1 MNFLGEILVV
11 LKTRAQVPAAY
22 GWFHI
27 AFWILSIL
35 AGILL
40 CKIYKDPDEKTAR
53 KILLAM
59 GIICVILEIYKQTV
73 FNLSYADGVFTF
85 DYQWYAFPFQFCSM
99 PMYVQLLAGLIK
111 KRSIHNALTAF
122 LVTYAI
128 FAGLCVMIYPNDV
141 FIPILGV
148 DIQTMVCHGSMLT
161 IGIFLIGSGYV
172 KPEPKII
179 LKAIPVFSCAV
190 ALAVVM
196 NELTVAS
203 GILNGETFNMF
214 FVSRH
219 FDPSLPVYS
228 NVQAVVPYPWCLIIY
243 ILGFSAAA
251 FLILLITMA
260 IEKLIR
266 AITKKKA

>member
-1 MNFLGEILVV
+1 MEFLGEIFSILS
-11 LKTRAQVPAAY
+11 TQIETPTPY
-22 GWFHI
+22 GRFHI
-27 AFWILSIL
+27 ASWIISIL
-35 AGILL
+35 VGILL
-40 CKIYKDPDEKTAR
+40 CIIYKSPNEKTVR

-59 GIICVILEIYKQTV
+59 GIICVVLEIYKQTV
-73 FNLSYADGVFTF
+73 FSLSYTDGVFTF

-111 KRSIHNALTAF
+111 KRRVHDALTAF
-122 LVTYAI
+122 LVTYAV

-141 FIPILGV
+141 FISTLGV

-172 KPEPKII
+172 KPELKTI

-190 ALAVVM
+190 LLAVIM

-203 GILNGETFNMF
+203 GIIGEETFNMF

-219 FDPSLPVYS
+219 FEPSLPVYS
-228 NVQAVVPYPWCLIIY
+228 SVQAVVPYPWCLIIY
-243 ILGFSAAA
+243 ILGFSIAA
-251 FLILLITMA
+251 FVILLITMA
-260 IEKLIR
+260 IKKLVCGMK
-266 AITKKKA
+266 KKKA